1 MSLSNFAPTFP
12 RSLHIALV
20 TETWLPDINGVA
32 SSLFYLMQQLKQ
44 MGHRI
49 TVIAPEPAQAVAVDT
64 TLGVAIDE
72 KITVKGMPI
81 PHYSHLRM
89 GLPNKQLL
97 LQKFTAL
104 KPDIVHI
111 ATEGLLGLTA
121 LKVAKKLKIKVSSGY
136 HTSFDDF
143 SRHFGWTL
151 LSSTIMR
158 YLKYFHNR
166 CEATCVPSDKTLQQ
180 LQQQGIKNL
189 YLVGRG
195 INKQLFNPQK
205 RNLNLRQAWGAG
217 EETTVLM
224 YVGRVSPEKGIET
237 VIEGFQALQLRQLY
251 RHFKLVIVGDGPA
264 KASLMEKYQK
274 RDLPEHQQDII
285 FTGFQTG
292 ENLAEHYASGDAF
305 IFASQVE
312 TFGNVVVEAMASGL
326 PVFAY
331 KDAVAGILV
340 DTSCGETVP
349 IEQKIGQKNTFI
361 EMVAN
366 LPKLQQLHA
375 MRAVAEQKVENFSW
389 QTPAQAMLA
398 MFYQVLGV
406 DMVIEKIEPVKNA
419 NLPKAKPIFL
429 PVIPNFPTTANPKL
443 VR

>member
-1 MSLSNFAPTFP
+1 MSVSSVSLFRP
-12 RSLHIALV
+12 LHIALV

-189 YLVGRG
+189 YLIGRG

-237 VIEGFQALQLRQLY
+237 VIEGFQALQLHQLY

-264 KASLMEKYQK
+264 KASLMEKYHK
-274 RDLPEHQQDII
+274 PDLPEHQQDII

-292 ENLAEHYASGDAF
+292 ENLSEHYASADAF

-331 KDAVAGILV
+331 HDAAAGMLV
-340 DTSCGETVP
+340 DVSCGATVP
-349 IEQKIGQKNTFI
+349 VGQKSAFI
-361 EMVAN
+361 DMVAN

-375 MRAVAEQKVENFSW
+375 MRATAERKVADFSW
-389 QTPAQAMLA
+389 QRPAHAMLA
-398 MFYQVLGV
+398 MFYQVLGINV
-406 DMVIEKIEPVKNA
+406 AIEKIEAVKPT
-419 NLPKAKPIFL
+419 NLPKPKPIFL
-429 PVIPNFPTTANPKL
+429 PAMPNFPTTATPKL